1 MVKGKDII
9 YAMLDVAAQ
18 ENGSEQM
25 TTGKLRELVEIKF
38 LKMQLLYCIE
48 ENVNEILKI
57 DLSSKE
63 LINSCTSNIWTDD
76 LINWFNWPN

>member
-9 YAMLDVAAQ
+9 FVMSDVAAQ

-63 LINSCTSNIWTDD
+63 LINSCTSNI
-76 LINWFNWPN
+76 

>member
-1 MVKGKDII
+1 M
-9 YAMLDVAAQ
+9 MSDVAAQ

-63 LINSCTSNIWTDD
+63 LINSCTSNI
-76 LINWFNWPN
+76 